1 MKRIWILGLGL
12 ALILVL
18 GLSAA
23 QSYVL
28 KVKVMTAN
36 VRSEPDA
43 SSSVIKQLSQGT
55 LLESRQKIGE
65 WYEISIT
72 DDTGKIL
79 SGYIHNSV
87 VDVVG
92 GEKKE
97 AAPAVPVVQPLR
109 AAEPPPVAN
118 QAPPASFA
126 PAAHASFSGFKVM
139 GGLTSA
145 SMTYKSQPGYEQFD
159 SFKKPISGLG
169 GGIGF
174 EMGSQ
179 IGLEFDVLYIRKG
192 IRFQGSDSGY
202 NFDIKMNI
210 DELSVPVMIKIH
222 ILKQAGA
229 PDFYLMGGGEA
240 AYVVQAKGV
249 YTVTGPDV
257 TTPSGTED
265 IKKNMNQLD
274 YGLVFGAGFGLPLG
288 GVHVFVEG
296 RYHMGLAGIQKNSGK
311 YAGTVP
317 SDAIPKTNLLAIFA
331 GLKF

>member
-1 MKRIWILGLGL
+1 MKRILILGLGL

-43 SSSVIKQLSQGT
+43 SSSVIKQLPQGT
-55 LLESRQKIGE
+55 LLESRQKIGD

-72 DDTGKIL
+72 DDTGKSL
-79 SGYIHNSV
+79 SGYINNSV
-87 VDVVG
+87 VDVVS

-97 AAPAVPVVQPLR
+97 IAPPVPVVQPQR
-109 AAEPPPVAN
+109 ATEPPPVVY
-118 QAPPASFA
+118 QAPPPSYSSASFG
-126 PAAHASFSGFKVM
+126 GFKIM

-145 SMTYKSQPGYEQFD
+145 SMTYKSQPGYETFD
-159 SFKKPISGLG
+159 SYKKPISGLG

-179 IGLEFDVLYIRKG
+179 IGIELDLLYIRKG
-192 IRFQGSDSGY
+192 IRFQGSDSGTD
-202 NFDIKMNI
+202 FDVKMNI
-210 DELSVPVMIKIH
+210 DELSVPVMLKIH

-240 AYVVQAKGV
+240 AYVVQAKASYS
-249 YTVTGPDV
+249 YTVTGE
-257 TTPSGTED
+257 TPVSGSED
-265 IKKNMNQLD
+265 IKKDLNQLD

-288 GVHVFVEG
+288 GVSLFVEG
-296 RYHMGLAGIQKNSGK
+296 RYHMGLAVIQKSSGG
-311 YAGTVP
+311 YEGTVP
-317 SDAIPKTNLLAIFA
+317 SDSIPKTNVLAIFA

>member
-1 MKRIWILGLGL
+1 MKRAWIMGLGL
-12 ALILVL
+12 ALILVP

-43 SSSVIKQLSQGT
+43 SSSVIKQLPQGT
-55 LLESRQKIGE
+55 LLESRQKIGD

-72 DDTGKIL
+72 DDTGKSL
-79 SGYIHNSV
+79 SGFINNSV

-97 AAPAVPVVQPLR
+97 IAPPVPVVQPQR
-109 AAEPPPVAN
+109 ATEPPPVVY
-118 QAPPASFA
+118 QAPPPSYSSASAASFG
-126 PAAHASFSGFKVM
+126 GFKIM

-179 IGLEFDVLYIRKG
+179 IGFEIDVLYIRKG

-202 NFDIKMNI
+202 DFDIKMKI
-210 DELSVPVMIKIH
+210 DELSVPVMLKIH

-240 AYVVQAKGV
+240 AYVVQAKASYSISGTGV
-249 YTVTGPDV
+249 T
-257 TTPSGTED
+257 SQSATED
-265 IKKNMNQLD
+265 IKKDLNQLD
-274 YGLVFGAGFGLPLG
+274 YGLVFGAGFGLPMG
-288 GVHVFVEG
+288 GVKLFVEG
-296 RYHMGLAGIQKNSGK
+296 RYHMGLAGIQKSS
-311 YAGTVP
+311 AGYEGIVP
-317 SDAIPKTNLLAIFA
+317 SDSIPKTNVLAIFA